1 MISAT
6 SLQNGGPMITKLS
19 MLLGRRPSSGKC
31 FQVRTSERRPGMTLG
46 GNVVD
51 VSSRGGDTLMSYVG
65 GERRR
70 WEYGDTTELAN
81 QPARHAR
88 PASNEAH
95 PRNAAPPHPRLLL
108 FAHGGKEGSGA
119 PARHPA
125 RGRTC

>member
-51 VSSRGGDTLMSYVG
+51 VSSRGGDTLMSYGGWGKKEVG
-65 GERRR
+65 VRRH
-70 WEYGDTTELAN
+70 D
-81 QPARHAR
+81 
-88 PASNEAH
+88 
-95 PRNAAPPHPRLLL
+95 
-108 FAHGGKEGSGA
+108 
-119 PARHPA
+119 
-125 RGRTC
+125 RTCESTSASCQTCVQ